1 MIIEIKQERIK
12 YRTGRKNK
20 KQNKKVNLNINIS
33 TY

>member
-1 MIIEIKQERIK
+1 MRIEIKQEIKK

-20 KQNKKVNLNINIS
+20 KQNKKVSLNIIVS